1 MTDQSPNHNPADPIV
16 AATKRA
22 TVHFAKAAFEVAS
35 GVGALFAGIT
45 QTVRRETHD
54 EDPESGPQK
63 VTVE

>member
-1 MTDQSPNHNPADPIV
+1 MTDKPPNQRPAEPLV

-35 GVGALFAGIT
+35 GVGALFTGIS
-45 QTVRRETHD
+45 QTVRRD
-54 EDPESGPQK
+54 SDDDDPEAGPQK